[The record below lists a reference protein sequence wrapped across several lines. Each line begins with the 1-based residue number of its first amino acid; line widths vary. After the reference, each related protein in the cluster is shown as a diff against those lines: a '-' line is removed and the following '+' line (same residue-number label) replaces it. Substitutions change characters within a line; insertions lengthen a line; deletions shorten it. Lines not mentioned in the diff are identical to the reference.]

1 LRHGPPAGAER
12 EQLVGLLPELGQR
25 SSDRERLSME
35 AEWEVVNVKKARFML
50 GRIGEIFDGFVTGV
64 ARFGLFVELDN
75 IFVEGL
81 VPARTLPQDQ
91 YRYDEEQHTLMGVRH
106 RYRLADP
113 VTVQVTGVDLDK
125 RRVNFTLKEASA
137 SL

>member
-1 LRHGPPAGAER
+1 
-12 EQLVGLLPELGQR
+12 
-25 SSDRERLSME
+25 
-35 AEWEVVNVKKARFML
+35 
-50 GRIGEIFDGFVTGV
+50 
-64 ARFGLFVELDN
+64 LDN

>member
-1 LRHGPPAGAER
+1 
-12 EQLVGLLPELGQR
+12 
-25 SSDRERLSME
+25 ME

-50 GRIGEIFDGFVTGV
+50 GRIGEVCQGFITGV

-81 VPARTLPQDQ
+81 VPAKTLPQDQ
-91 YRYDEEQHTLMGVRH
+91 YRYDEAQHTLMGVRH

-113 VTVQVTGVDLDK
+113 VTIEVTGVDLDR
-125 RRVNFTLKEASA
+125 RRVNFALNESRAV
-137 SL
+137 